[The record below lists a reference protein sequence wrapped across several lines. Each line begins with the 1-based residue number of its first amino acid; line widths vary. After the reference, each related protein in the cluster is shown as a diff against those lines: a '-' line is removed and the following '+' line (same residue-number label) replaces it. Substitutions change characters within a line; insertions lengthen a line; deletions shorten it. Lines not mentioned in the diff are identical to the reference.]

1 MKRQKAV
8 RKGRK
13 RYVNKLCES
22 FLNKETKVRIMD
34 ASSASNSDSSA
45 ANATIRSTTSAV
57 GAIIK
62 SSDVYFYGVDV
73 IALLAISVC
82 GGFFLQVPRNLLKPR
97 IKNKPRNNSHLKIY
111 RIDVV
116 QFRFNDIG

>member
-22 FLNKETKVRIMD
+22 FLNKETKVRTMD

-45 ANATIRSTTSAV
+45 ANATIRSTTLAV

-82 GGFFLQVPRNLLKPR
+82 GFFFFFCKLPEIFSNLE
-97 IKNKPRNNSHLKIY
+97 
-111 RIDVV
+111 
-116 QFRFNDIG
+116 

>member
-22 FLNKETKVRIMD
+22 FLNKETKVRTMD

-45 ANATIRSTTSAV
+45 ANATIRSTTLAV

-82 GGFFLQVPRNLLKPR
+82 GFFFFFASYQKSSQTSNKKQANKQQPPKNLSNR
-97 IKNKPRNNSHLKIY
+97 RST
-111 RIDVV
+111 V
-116 QFRFNDIG
+116 